1 MNIFL
6 DDTLCRKKLY
16 PFTYTRHVSDIRV
29 GIFTIKEKWALLT
42 QAAIFTNAAM
52 APKDAIQVDA
62 NLLPTAK
69 NFLSILHGIASD
81 VKCLNNPWDIYK
93 LNDWAIREDMHLIN
107 PPNPGA
113 DMLAANQFINP
124 QQVFIEDS
132 AQVNFCLINASAG
145 PVYIGKNAAVME
157 GCMLRGP
164 IAICDNAL
172 VKMGAKIYGGTTI
185 GPNCVAGGEI
195 KNAVFFAHS
204 NKAHD
209 GYLGDSV
216 IGECC
221 NLGAGTSNSNV
232 KNNASAVKYFSGKN
246 DAGIVAGTKAGLL
259 MGDYSRCA
267 INTSFNTGTIV
278 GVCCNIFGNEMPAK
292 YSGNFLWGKERY
304 IFEKAIADIDNWK
317 KLKGGQITENEISLL
332 KQLYHQQ

>member
-81 VKCLNNPWDIYK
+81 VKCLNNPWDIYQ

-124 QQVFIEDS
+124 QQV
-132 AQVNFCLINASAG
+132 L
-145 PVYIGKNAAVME
+145 
-157 GCMLRGP
+157 LR
-164 IAICDNAL
+164 
-172 VKMGAKIYGGTTI
+172 
-185 GPNCVAGGEI
+185 
-195 KNAVFFAHS
+195 
-204 NKAHD
+204 
-209 GYLGDSV
+209 
-216 IGECC
+216 
-221 NLGAGTSNSNV
+221 
-232 KNNASAVKYFSGKN
+232 
-246 DAGIVAGTKAGLL
+246 IVHK
-259 MGDYSRCA
+259 
-267 INTSFNTGTIV
+267 
-278 GVCCNIFGNEMPAK
+278 
-292 YSGNFLWGKERY
+292 
-304 IFEKAIADIDNWK
+304 
-317 KLKGGQITENEISLL
+317 
-332 KQLYHQQ
+332 